1 LLTRERSTLTGGYIN
16 GAAMLNAYLR
26 YFLPWNV
33 LKLSRLLP
41 SRFAE
46 KALPDGGTVIDL
58 GSGPLTVPLAFWVA
72 LPAMRDRSL
81 SFVCVDRNGAALD
94 AGKRLFH
101 ALAGDG
107 CRWKIRTMRAAL
119 DGRLG
124 PIGLKGADLVTAVN
138 VANELFQ
145 AVPQGNTD
153 KLEGIAAKFARLL
166 AACAG
171 AEGRLLAV
179 EPGVPRSAQALSVLR
194 TALTGAGF
202 AVEAP
207 CTHAEKCAMAGGRK
221 GTKWCHFNINAEG
234 APEALRR
241 LSERASL
248 PKEKLTLSFLLAA
261 RGGNA
266 AKGGTKAREV
276 GIPNVRVISDS
287 FLLPGNKEGRYACC
301 EKGLTLISG
310 EAASIAR
317 YDSGSLFRASAPA
330 SDTRDQKTGAL
341 LVEV

>member
-1 LLTRERSTLTGGYIN
+1 
-16 GAAMLNAYLR
+16 MLNAYLR

-41 SRFAE
+41 SLFAE
-46 KALPDGGTVIDL
+46 RALPDGGTVVDL
-58 GSGPLTVPLAFWVA
+58 GSGPLTVPVA
-72 LPAMRDRSL
+72 LWISLPAMRDRSL

-119 DGRLG
+119 DSRLG
-124 PIGLKGADLVTAVN
+124 LQGADLVTAVN

-153 KLEGIAAKFARLL
+153 KLEGRAAKFARLL
-166 AACAG
+166 SACAG
-171 AEGRLLAV
+171 AEGRLFAA

-194 TALTGAGF
+194 TALTDAGF

-221 GTKWCHFNINAEG
+221 GTKWCHFNIDAEG

-241 LSERASL
+241 LSTRASL

-261 RGGNA
+261 RGGKA
-266 AKGGTKAREV
+266 AKGAAAARED
-276 GIPNVRVISDS
+276 GILNVRVISDS
-287 FLLPGNKEGRYACC
+287 FLLPGNKSGRYACC

-310 EAASIAR
+310 EAVAIAR
-317 YDSGSLFRASAPA
+317 YESGSLFRASATA
-330 SDTRDQKTGAL
+330 SAPRDPKTGAL